1 MECAHIMSNVKTV
14 WPRKKKGNRNLASFT
29 WARERSPIIDEVV
42 WYRPEDI
49 ASLDLPKPVVL
60 VTGAFDL
67 MHSPH
72 MRLLFTAREKAGH
85 TGTVLV
91 AMNSDKS
98 VSERKGPSR
107 PILSYVERAAALN
120 YMPIDILVE
129 FDTEDELRML
139 AVDAG
144 VSLQICGPEYFNKPT
159 TADVPV
165 LCIRD
170 GGPHTSDIIDR
181 VKGRK

>member
-1 MECAHIMSNVKTV
+1 MTDNIKQT
-14 WPRKKKGNRNLASFT
+14 WPRRQRGNRNLASWT
-29 WARERSPIIDEVV
+29 WARERSPIIDEVI
-42 WYRPEDI
+42 WYRPEDL
-49 ASLDLPKPVVL
+49 ALLSLPKPVIL

-85 TGTVLV
+85 EGTVLV

-98 VSERKGPSR
+98 VSERKGPKR
-107 PILSYVERAAALN
+107 PIMSYVERAAALN

-129 FDTEDELRML
+129 FDTEDELKMISEL
-139 AVDAG
+139 G
-144 VSLQICGPEYFNKPT
+144 HVSLQVCGPEYFNQPT
-159 TADVPV
+159 TANVPV

-170 GGPHTSDIIDR
+170 GGPHTSDIIER
-181 VKGRK
+181 IEGRK